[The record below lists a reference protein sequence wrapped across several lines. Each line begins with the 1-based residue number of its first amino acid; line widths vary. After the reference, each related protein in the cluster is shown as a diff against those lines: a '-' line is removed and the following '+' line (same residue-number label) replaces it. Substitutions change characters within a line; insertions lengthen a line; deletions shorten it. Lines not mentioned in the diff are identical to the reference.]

1 MTKARTLALIVVTA
15 HWIVAIWHLFL
26 AAKVLPAPNN
36 HVSWLALILITSGHM
51 IVSILVWKLSD
62 KAAGFVAVLFF
73 LAAMTADLYRSL
85 PPRLSTQELRIIR
98 HAGSKAFLRSIRRMH
113 LPRYTRQPST
123 NNSPSRIWG
132 SALFLFDFLRQFAKL
147 LGLLVARLY
156 FTFVPAVES
165 SRSSGSAPRRLQF
178 CRYFARVLIGLFQHQ
193 MFKFPG
199 LPRGDP

>member
-73 LAAMTADLYRSL
+73 LAAMTADLYEHFLHASQNNVFLVAPSDWTAIFNVSVFILLALEVVGCLLGTIVLGGRKSNNT
-85 PPRLSTQELRIIR
+85 PTQEL
-98 HAGSKAFLRSIRRMH
+98 HSKSGTQGPKLFSGQSGFMAAQFTCSL
-113 LPRYTRQPST
+113 Y
-123 NNSPSRIWG
+123 SPTV
-132 SALFLFDFLRQFAKL
+132 D
-147 LGLLVARLY
+147 
-156 FTFVPAVES
+156 E
-165 SRSSGSAPRRLQF
+165 
-178 CRYFARVLIGLFQHQ
+178 
-193 MFKFPG
+193 
-199 LPRGDP
+199 